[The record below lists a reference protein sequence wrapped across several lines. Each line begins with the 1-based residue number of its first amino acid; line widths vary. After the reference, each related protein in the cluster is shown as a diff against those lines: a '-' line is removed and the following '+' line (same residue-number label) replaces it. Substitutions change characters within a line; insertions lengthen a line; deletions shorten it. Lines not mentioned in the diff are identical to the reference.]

1 MQKGW
6 GRMPGVDL
14 GIDLGTSQ
22 IVIYASGAGIVLREP
37 TVIAVDRDDGHMIAC
52 GREAYE
58 MLGRTPDSILAV
70 RPIRKGVISD
80 YDYAERMLKHF
91 IRRVCAYKILKPRAA
106 VCIPASVT
114 EVEQRSVVDAAT
126 ASGIRRVVLI
136 EEAVAAALGAQ
147 LDISAARGSMVV
159 DIGAGTTD
167 VAVLSLKGMATSIS
181 AKVGGDDMDEAI
193 VRYMRSAHNFVIG
206 DLQAENIKRTI
217 GCACTPRENTVIKAR
232 GRDAVTGLP
241 RFHEVSS
248 AQIHEAISEPLESI
262 IAVIQKVLETTPPE
276 LAGDVMEQ
284 GIALTGGIA
293 QLRDM
298 DRLIEEKTGVRCYI
312 PDDPESCAAKGTGK
326 AMRYVG
332 KMLSGIYD
340 VGQFTY
346 PLAES
351 VEE

>member
-1 MQKGW
+1 
-6 GRMPGVDL
+6 MPGVDL

-22 IVIYASGAGIVLREP
+22 IIIYASGTGIVLREP
-37 TVIAVDRDDGHMIAC
+37 TVIAVDRDDGHIIAC
-52 GREAYE
+52 GREAHE
-58 MLGRTPDSILAV
+58 MLGRTPDSILAI

-80 YDYAERMLKHF
+80 YDYAEKMLKYF
-91 IRRVCAYKILKPRAA
+91 IRRVCDYKILKPRAA

-114 EVEQRSVVDAAT
+114 EVEQWSVVDAAT

-136 EEAVAAALGAQ
+136 EEAVAAALGAE

-167 VAVLSLKGMATSIS
+167 VAVLSLKGMATSVS

-206 DLQAENIKRTI
+206 ELQAENIKRTI
-217 GCACTPRENTVIKAR
+217 GCACVPEEPVVIKAR

-241 RFHEVSS
+241 RFHDVTSV
-248 AQIHEAISEPLESI
+248 QIHEAISEQLQAI
-262 IAVIQKVLETTPPE
+262 ISVIQKVLETTPPE

-284 GIALTGGIA
+284 GIALTGGVA
-293 QLRDM
+293 LLRDM
-298 DRLIEEKTGVRCYI
+298 DRLIEEKTGVKCYI

-340 VGQFTY
+340 IGQFTY